1 MVFPVSR
8 LEFYGGLLCYA
19 SIILFSIYS
28 LILENRTSQH
38 TLLWIHILVF
48 FPIAGYLFY
57 LFPASFMKKASC
69 SGRNGHTTGK
79 S

>member
-1 MVFPVSR
+1 MMLIGAYVIWVFPVSR
-8 LEFYGGLLCYA
+8 LEFYGGLLCYV

-48 FPIAGYLFY
+48 FRSPAICFIC
-57 LFPASFMKKASC
+57 FPGSFM
-69 SGRNGHTTGK
+69 
-79 S
+79 

>member
-8 LEFYGGLLCYA
+8 LEFYGGVLCYA

-48 FPIAGYLFY
+48 FRSPGTYFT
-57 LFPASFMKKASC
+57 FFRPAL
-69 SGRNGHTTGK
+69 
-79 S
+79 